1 MTSRTKIQ
9 LGLTAVVTTIAL
21 GVAACAVQP
30 FGRTEYCYWYPVS
43 TTTTSTTAPAS
54 PDTTLVCLDAQ
65 LDLTTTTEGSSTTF
79 GTPSTL
85 VGYPAPIPAGTR
97 VVK

>member
-9 LGLTAVVTTIAL
+9 LGLTAVAVAIAG
-21 GVAACAVQP
+21 GVAACTAQP

-43 TTTTSTTAPAS
+43 TTTTSTTAPSS
-54 PDTTLVCLDAQ
+54 PDTTLVCLDDE
-65 LDLTTTTEGSSTTF
+65 LDLSTTTLGTSTTL
-79 GTPSTL
+79 GVPSTL